1 MKGELNLERWVTLA
15 VEESNQDAEKTT
27 KKQRSPQGQRLPIGA
42 HDTIAQQFVL
52 CKFVAVCVCV
62 IERWGSSSA
71 QTSTSHQTRGHRLA
85 LFFSLWLPFQESEP
99 KNRERGL
106 LIQCLIETYVNPFS
120 SSFQGRPAPAR
131 VSPLSCVRTYGGG
144 AKLLSRWE
152 EKCI

>member
-62 IERWGSSSA
+62 IER
-71 QTSTSHQTRGHRLA
+71 
-85 LFFSLWLPFQESEP
+85 
-99 KNRERGL
+99 
-106 LIQCLIETYVNPFS
+106 
-120 SSFQGRPAPAR
+120 
-131 VSPLSCVRTYGGG
+131 
-144 AKLLSRWE
+144 
-152 EKCI
+152 